1 MNYDIS
7 YDPVSVIDEK
17 EAIGE
22 TAKIFKDIRKTMNI
36 PLITSIWRG
45 LAEIDDSLEKIW
57 TIARPCLLYT
67 SPSPRD

>member
-1 MNYDIS
+1 MNSDIS

-22 TAKIFKDIRKTMNI
+22 TAKIFKDIRETMNI

-45 LAEIDDSLEKIW
+45 LAEIDDSLKKFG
-57 TIARPCLLYT
+57 LLLDQ
-67 SPSPRD
+67 SMKHRILKKN